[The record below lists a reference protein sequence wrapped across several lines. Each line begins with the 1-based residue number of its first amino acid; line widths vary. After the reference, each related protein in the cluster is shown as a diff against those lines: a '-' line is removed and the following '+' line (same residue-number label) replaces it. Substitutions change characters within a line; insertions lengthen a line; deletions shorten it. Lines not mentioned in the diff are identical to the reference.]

1 MGILRSVLLWGSRS
15 ASLRE
20 ALPRFRFVRRAVT
33 RFMPGEDA
41 DDALTAAEGLR
52 AKGIAAVVTHLGENL
67 VHETEANTVA
77 QHYLD
82 LLDRI
87 RERQLD
93 CQISVKLT
101 QLGLDLS
108 EQLSAAHLAKIVLRA
123 KDLGNFVWID
133 MESSDYVER
142 TLSSY
147 RRILSEHSN
156 VGVCLQ
162 SYLYRTADDLEK
174 LLPLAPSI
182 RLVKGT
188 YAEPKHIAYA
198 SKKSVDESFL
208 NLAKQ
213 LLDAAR
219 SNHAQVGIGTH
230 DEALLERIF
239 QSASG
244 QGIARDTYEIQML
257 YGIKREYQLRLAREG
272 FRVRIL
278 ISYGKFWFPWYMRR
292 LAERP
297 ANVLFVL
304 KNIFTR

>member
-1 MGILRSVLLWGSRS
+1 
-15 ASLRE
+15 
-20 ALPRFRFVRRAVT
+20 
-33 RFMPGEDA
+33 MPGEDS

-52 AKGIAAVVTHLGENL
+52 AKGITAVVTHLGENL
-67 VHETEANTVA
+67 VHETDANAVA

-87 RERQLD
+87 RERRLD
-93 CQISVKLT
+93 CHISVKLT

-108 EQLSAAHLAKIVLRA
+108 EQLCAEHLAKIVLRA

-142 TLSSY
+142 TLSLY

-162 SYLYRTADDLEK
+162 SYLYRTADDLEQ

-188 YAEPKHIAYA
+188 YAEPKQIAYA

-208 NLAKQ
+208 DLAKQ

-219 SNHAQVGIGTH
+219 PNHAQVGIGTH
-230 DEALLERIF
+230 DEALLGRIF

-244 QGIARDTYEIQML
+244 QGRAKETYEIQML

-272 FRVRIL
+272 FRVRVL

-304 KNIFTR
+304 KNMFTR